1 MIALRVLCGTLLWM
15 SAGCGGGATTHPNSA
30 PAAQPNAIATQENPA
45 PVQPSAPA
53 LVPPPAAVPI
63 SPSHPALDA
72 GVAAPIELRPTARIT
87 FSTIPSTHATV
98 IWGKRTL
105 GMIDPKQP
113 LVVERP
119 RDSGPLDVIIRAG
132 GYMPVQTRAQTFGDS
147 RVTVKLTTPAQKN
160 TLVGYREPIDAGGP
174 LMSDPSGASESTL
187 SP

>member
-1 MIALRVLCGTLLWM
+1 MSSRRLSWVLCSGVLLG
-15 SAGCGGGATTHPNSA
+15 ALCGCGGGGGPTVHPL
-30 PAAQPNAIATQENPA
+30 NPA
-45 PVQPSAPA
+45 PVEQPSAPPA
-53 LVPPPAAVPI
+53 APAPAAVVPPPAAVPI
-63 SPSHPALDA
+63 RGSAATSFDA
-72 GVAAPIELRPTARIT
+72 GVAPATELRPTARIT
-87 FSTIPSTHATV
+87 FATIPSTHATV

-105 GMIDPKQP
+105 GLIDPKQP

-119 RDSGPLDVIIRAG
+119 RDSGPLDVIIRAP

-174 LMSDPSGASESTL
+174 LMSDPNSVPSI